1 MHMLENQ
8 GIRTEREKDKDNSTK
23 ENHTKTTRLAWHPGK
38 VAKQQATCIMQT
50 AGTDPKQGSVSGVG
64 ERISQQRV
72 GTILYSVFRRRFP
85 CTVFRRRFP
94 CTVLYCI

>member
-8 GIRTEREKDKDNSTK
+8 GIRTEREKDKDNSTR

-64 ERISQQRV
+64 VEFISFAV
-72 GTILYSVFRRRFP
+72 I
-85 CTVFRRRFP
+85 
-94 CTVLYCI
+94 VLLFHFFS

>member
-8 GIRTEREKDKDNSTK
+8 GIRTEREKDKDNSTR

-64 ERISQQRV
+64 E
-72 GTILYSVFRRRFP
+72 GKNTIFNEHPLVEDYNYRR
-85 CTVFRRRFP
+85 TY
-94 CTVLYCI
+94 L